1 MRGLRT
7 TALALVALAGP
18 AASPAGAEM
27 LVGLAQAPAGQSLA
41 LFDSNTPNSITS
53 VPITGLLAGESLW
66 GLDRRP
72 LTGELFAL
80 SNQNRLLTIRPTTG
94 AATPVGTGFTNMLD
108 GASFGFDFNPQ
119 IDRIRIVSDANQNFV
134 ANPITGDANVAAT
147 TPVFYGPGDAN
158 EGTDPHVVHH
168 AYDRNVAGTLTTQLR
183 AIDSELD
190 ILVTQANNAGTL
202 GTIGALGID
211 ATDVGG
217 FDVAESGA
225 AFAIFSDGVGA
236 SNLYSIDLTT
246 GAASSLGSVPLNIVG
261 LTAVPEPST
270 FALAALGAVA
280 GAARLV
286 RKLRRAK

>member
-1 MRGLRT
+1 
-7 TALALVALAGP
+7 
-18 AASPAGAEM
+18 M
-27 LVGLAQAPAGQSLA
+27 LVGLAQAPNGQALA
-41 LFDSNTPNSITS
+41 LFDSNSPSAITS
-53 VPITGLLAGESLW
+53 VPITGLMAGESLW

-94 AATPVGTGFTNMLD
+94 AATPVGAGFTNSLD
-108 GASFGFDFNPQ
+108 GTSFGFDFNPQ

-147 TPVFYGPGDAN
+147 TPVFYAPGDAN

-168 AYDRNVAGTLTTQLR
+168 AYDRNVAGTLATQLR
-183 AIDSELD
+183 AIDTELD
-190 ILVTQANNAGTL
+190 ALVTQANNAGTL
-202 GTIGALGID
+202 GTIGALGVD

-225 AFAIFSDGVGA
+225 AFAIFSDGVGV

-270 FALAALGAVA
+270 FGLAALGMLV
-280 GAARLV
+280 GAARLA
-286 RKLRRAK
+286 RGFRRAK